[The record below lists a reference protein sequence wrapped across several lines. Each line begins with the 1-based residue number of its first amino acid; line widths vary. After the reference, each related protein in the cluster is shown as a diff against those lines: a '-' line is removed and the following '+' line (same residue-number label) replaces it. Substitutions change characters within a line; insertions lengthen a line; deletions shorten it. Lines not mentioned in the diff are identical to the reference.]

1 VADDET
7 AGDTEDELVAEDPY
21 SGFGF
26 DERAVAT
33 ANPTVGPPLERP
45 DTSTPLEQEEA
56 GTTIPPAPLWAMKDR
71 RHFWGVAGH
80 GDADRIRARIG
91 DGDAT
96 VYFIDDG
103 RDHCMVGR
111 RVGSSPDG
119 SVYCLVGRV
128 PLDLYEDVENGSVA
142 ATDAF
147 SHARDIELC
156 SVFEDE
162 SLASDVY
169 AVQHYRRGG
178 DVPPEYLPPSPFIEF
193 TDDLPAEE

>member
-1 VADDET
+1 MADDET
-7 AGDTEDELVAEDPY
+7 EDELATEDPY
-21 SGFGF
+21 TGFGF

-33 ANPTVGPPLERP
+33 ANPRVGPPLERP
-45 DTSTPLEQEEA
+45 GSSTPLESEEPED
-56 GTTIPPAPLWAMKDR
+56 TIPPAPLWAMKDR

-91 DGDAT
+91 EGDAT

-111 RVGSSPDG
+111 RVGSVPEG

-128 PLDLYEDVENGSVA
+128 PLELYQDVSNGSVP
-142 ATDAF
+142 TTEVF
-147 SHARDIELC
+147 SRARDLELC
-156 SVFEDE
+156 AVFEDE
-162 SLASDVY
+162 ALASDVY
-169 AVQHYRRGG
+169 AVAHYRRSS

-193 TDDLPAEE
+193 TDDLPSEE